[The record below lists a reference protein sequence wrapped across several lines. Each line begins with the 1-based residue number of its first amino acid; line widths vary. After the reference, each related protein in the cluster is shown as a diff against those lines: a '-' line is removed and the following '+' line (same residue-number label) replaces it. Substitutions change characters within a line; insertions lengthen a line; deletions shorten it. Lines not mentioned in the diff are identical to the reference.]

1 MRNTPPL
8 PAFAAALAFACL
20 LVTAAAAQDAPVPRP
35 QAPQSNIPEPNIP
48 EPDVAEPDA
57 PGSSEES
64 SELAGPGTEA
74 PVPPGKG
81 GAHVAAPL
89 DRDAMLAEL
98 YAHLA
103 KAPDAVSAAPI
114 AKTIETLWLRS
125 GSDTIGLLMRRALK
139 AVAEQRNDL
148 ALKLLDAVVDLAPDY
163 AEGWSRRAYVYYL
176 NNDYD
181 HAAGDLRRALAL
193 EPKHYKALEG
203 LARILRESGQKKSA
217 LQVYQQLLRI
227 YPFMPGAK
235 EAIDELSLE
244 VEGRGI

>member
-1 MRNTPPL
+1 
-8 PAFAAALAFACL
+8 
-20 LVTAAAAQDAPVPRP
+20 
-35 QAPQSNIPEPNIP
+35 
-48 EPDVAEPDA
+48 
-57 PGSSEES
+57 
-64 SELAGPGTEA
+64 
-74 PVPPGKG
+74 
-81 GAHVAAPL
+81 
-89 DRDAMLAEL
+89 MLAEL

-103 KAPDAVSAAPI
+103 KAPDAEQAAPI

-139 AVAEQRNDL
+139 AVSEQRNDL
-148 ALKLLDAVVDLAPDY
+148 ALKLLDAVVELAPDF

-176 NNDYD
+176 SNDYD

-193 EPKHYKALEG
+193 EPNHYKALEG

-227 YPFMPGAK
+227 YPFMPGAQ

>member
-1 MRNTPPL
+1 MLNTSPRH
-8 PAFAAALAFACL
+8 ALAPALVFACL
-20 LVTAAAAQDAPVPRP
+20 LVTAAVAQDAPQP
-35 QAPQSNIPEPNIP
+35 QAPQSNIPKP
-48 EPDVAEPDA
+48 EVSEPDA
-57 PGSSEES
+57 DSSEEP
-64 SELAGPGTEA
+64 SELAGPDTET

-81 GAHVAAPL
+81 GAPAAGPL

-103 KAPDAVSAAPI
+103 KAPDAEQAAPI

-139 AVAEQRNDL
+139 AVSEQRNDL
-148 ALKLLDAVVDLAPDY
+148 ALKLLDAVVELAPDF

-176 NNDYD
+176 SNDYD

-193 EPKHYKALEG
+193 EPNHYKALEG

-227 YPFMPGAK
+227 YPFMPGAQ
-235 EAIDELSLE
+235 EAIDELGLE